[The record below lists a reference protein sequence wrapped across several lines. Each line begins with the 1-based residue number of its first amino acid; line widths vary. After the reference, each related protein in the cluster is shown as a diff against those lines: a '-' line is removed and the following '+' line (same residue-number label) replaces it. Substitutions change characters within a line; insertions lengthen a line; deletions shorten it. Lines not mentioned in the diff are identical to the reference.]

1 MENPEHDA
9 MIFGDG
15 DSDGEVTEACG
26 GSLEETMH
34 EQNSDA
40 AAFATEFLK
49 KIIRIRGVRIER
61 STFLTQELRKLNL
74 DQEIIDRALAATPS
88 QAGIPIAQL
97 DELAGAS
104 ISFETNKATALS
116 FSAGLPGG
124 FALFATVPADITQY
138 YVHAFRV
145 MQKLAYF
152 YGWQDF
158 IADLDDVDDETLGKL
173 AVFLGVMMGVGG
185 ASASLTTFAAQ
196 VARPAVQKQI
206 TQKALTKT
214 VWYGPVKSTLKLIG
228 IKVTKDSF
236 AKTVTKAIP
245 VAGGVISGGMTLVS
259 LRTQSGRLKQHLREL
274 PPPGVDAAQ
283 YRRAVIAADEEEFF
297 AARRLAAARESIES
311 AAEGAASGMKGV
323 ARGTW
328 SSATVAGGGVLR
340 RGRTIFDKS
349 RKGERKSVADRVEA
363 DIEESTCE
371 AESGDPS

>member
-61 STFLTQELRKLNL
+61 STFLTQELRKLDL

-283 YRRAVIAADEEEFF
+283 YRRAVIAADEEEIF